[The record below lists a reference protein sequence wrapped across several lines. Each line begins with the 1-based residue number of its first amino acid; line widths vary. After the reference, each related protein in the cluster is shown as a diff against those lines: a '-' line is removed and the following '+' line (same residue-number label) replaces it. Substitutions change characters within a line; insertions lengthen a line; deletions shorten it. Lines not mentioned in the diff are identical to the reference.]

1 MKDAFIITKM
11 IDTFCGRILDG
22 SVVTA
27 LEHMGLRCGRCC
39 PDRHMATTWL
49 PDSGRPGFVIC
60 NRCVA
65 ADRSVVPF
73 ENTCELVCESTP
85 G

>member
-11 IDTFCGRILDG
+11 IDTFCGKILDG
-22 SVVTA
+22 SAVT
-27 LEHMGLRCGRCC
+27 LEHTGLRCGRCC
-39 PDRHMATTWL
+39 LDPNMATTWR
-49 PDSGRPGFVIC
+49 PDPGRPGFFIC